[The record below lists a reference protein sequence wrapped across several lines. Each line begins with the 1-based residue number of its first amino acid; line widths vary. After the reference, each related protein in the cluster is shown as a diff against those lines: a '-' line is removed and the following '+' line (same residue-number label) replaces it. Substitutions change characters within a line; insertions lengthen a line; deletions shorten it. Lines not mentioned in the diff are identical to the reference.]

1 MSRNRGR
8 TGGPRKRGSNPTPP
22 AVMNKQEESG
32 GEALAFVIPTEFVEL
47 PSTGKFYPE
56 GHPLHNEESI
66 EIRHMTAKEEDILT
80 SRTLLKQGVALERV
94 IKNII
99 VNKTINPF
107 SLLVGDRNAILVAA
121 RISAYGSEY
130 ETKVNCPSC
139 GTTQQYSFDLNEAE
153 VYTGEGLEEEDII
166 SNNDGTFTVE
176 LPRTKL
182 KVGFKLLTGKEE
194 KSMVNNAETKRK
206 RKSLENNVT
215 GLLEQMIVSVN
226 GDEGARTKH
235 YFIENIPSM
244 DSRALRKAYL
254 AACPDIDLAQY
265 FECEECAH
273 AADMEVP
280 LTADFFWPDR

>member
-8 TGGPRKRGSNPTPP
+8 TGGPRKRGSKPPPP

-47 PSTGKFYPE
+47 PSNGKFYPE

-80 SRTLLKQGVALERV
+80 SRTLLKQGVALDRV

-99 VNKTINPF
+99 VNKAIDPF
-107 SLLVGDRNAILVAA
+107 SLLVGDRNAVLVAA
-121 RISAYGSEY
+121 RVSAYGADYDTQVS
-130 ETKVNCPSC
+130 CPAC

-153 VYTGEGLEEEDII
+153 VYTGDGIEEDDII
-166 SNNDGTFTVE
+166 NNNDGTFTIE

-182 KVGFKLLTGKEE
+182 KVAFKLLTGKEE
-194 KSMVNNAETKRK
+194 KSLVKGAETKRK
-206 RKSLENNVT
+206 RKSQENSIT
-215 GLLEQMIVSVN
+215 TLLDQMIVSVN
-226 GDEGARTKH
+226 GDEGIRSRH
-235 YFIENIPSM
+235 YLIENIPSM
-244 DSRALRKAYL
+244 DARALRTAYKT
-254 AACPDIDLAQY
+254 ACPDIDLTQY
-265 FECEECAH
+265 FECQECAH